1 MILHVDIDCFF
12 ASAHR
17 INNPDLEN
25 IPIAVGGRSNLG
37 IFGTNNQIKEISK
50 IQGAFTSSFIS
61 QNKNQSFDEYY
72 KDKDGKIRGIIT
84 TSSYEARAYGVKT
97 AMSIAEA
104 LRTCPS
110 LKVLIPNYPL
120 YHKLSKQLKDILED
134 ELPLIEQFSIDEFF
148 GDLHGWIKDEDAKG
162 FAVNLKQ
169 RIQQEL
175 GLPVSIGLAPSKWI
189 AKLCTSYAK
198 PFGVKYLKACEVDAF
213 IQNIPIKKFVGI
225 GKAYQEKLAKYHI
238 QTLGDIKDQK
248 RLFDSWGKNGK
259 KLYAR
264 ICGDDKEEIIR
275 KQERKSISL
284 VRTFDGLKSRTEL
297 KRRIAILCRHLSFL
311 CFKENKNPT
320 SYSLHI
326 KYHYNS
332 EEKASKITNRL
343 FSELILKE
351 EALRLLEKIDKHPQY
366 EVVQV
371 GINLSNFLEKKSTT
385 LDLLNYTKDKERA
398 KFSKSLQEL
407 RERFGVDII
416 KNASEL

>member
-17 INNPDLEN
+17 INNQSLEN

-50 IQGAFTSSFIS
+50 IQGAFTSSFVS
-61 QNKNQSFDEYY
+61 QNKSQSFDEYY
-72 KDKDGKIRGIIT
+72 KDKEGKIRGIIT

-97 AMSIAEA
+97 AMSIAQA

-148 GDLHGWIKDEDAKG
+148 GDLHGWIKDEDAKE
-162 FAVNLKQ
+162 FAINLKK

-198 PFGVKYLKACEVDAF
+198 PYGVKFLETNEVDAF

-264 ICGDDKEEIIR
+264 ICGDDKEQITR

-297 KRRIAILCRHLSFL
+297 KRRIVILCRHLSFL

-343 FSELILKE
+343 FSELILRE
-351 EALRLLEKIDKHPQY
+351 EVLKLLDKIDKHPKY

-385 LDLLNYTKDKERA
+385 LDLLNYTKDQERA